1 VRYKL
6 NFSEIFKVLSV
17 ETRIK
22 IIELLKSRGAM
33 GSKNISELLGIT
45 AAAVSQHLKV
55 LKQAGLVKS
64 TRKGYWIPY
73 SIDTEM
79 LENCRLAV
87 DEICECG
94 CKNTCRFE
102 TQKQLNQVSLEKH
115 KKELE
120 KELGEIKKRI
130 AGIREK

>member
-102 TQKQLNQVSLEKH
+102 NQKQLNQVSLEKY